1 MFTSSVNAIDLPK
14 HIIYDANKQEA
25 VSISVLGKYIAIAAS
40 TEICLHNLD
49 DSKGQCG
56 QTQVYIYHV
65 LVILSTKYMFIGLS
79 QDSGI

>member
-65 LVILSTKYMFIGLS
+65 SQSTGYFKYQIYVYRTLPR
-79 QDSGI
+79 